1 MQRIKMRLSSVTRN
15 LSKFIDLKSMKILD
29 NYAQY
34 NPSPLTMQQMLEFGQ
49 TATEVESYQFLKRE
63 VPVRLSNIMKE
74 VNLLPS
80 SLLQMPSILLL
91 QVSFAYNLPK
101 NTLLIISKFSKYYQY
116 VYDFES
122 FCKEWYAQ
130 SFKDLCQ
137 FEEKPGDK
145 ETLAAFCQTLQNIT
159 TRHEN
164 VVQTMAQGVLELK
177 DSHSVDIQTE
187 MSIQYFLD
195 RFYMSRI
202 R

>member
-91 QVSFAYNLPK
+91 QVSLHITCQKIHYL
-101 NTLLIISKFSKYYQY
+101 
-116 VYDFES
+116 
-122 FCKEWYAQ
+122 CH
-130 SFKDLCQ
+130 FKKV
-137 FEEKPGDK
+137 F
-145 ETLAAFCQTLQNIT
+145 
-159 TRHEN
+159 
-164 VVQTMAQGVLELK
+164 
-177 DSHSVDIQTE
+177 
-187 MSIQYFLD
+187 
-195 RFYMSRI
+195 
-202 R
+202 

>member
-91 QVSFAYNLPK
+91 QVSLH
-101 NTLLIISKFSKYYQY
+101 I
-116 VYDFES
+116 
-122 FCKEWYAQ
+122 
-130 SFKDLCQ
+130 SFKKIIIMSFQKSFL
-137 FEEKPGDK
+137 
-145 ETLAAFCQTLQNIT
+145 NIINT
-159 TRHEN
+159 FTILNHFARNGTHKALKICVN
-164 VVQTMAQGVLELK
+164 LKSSLEIK
-177 DSHSVDIQTE
+177 KH
-187 MSIQYFLD
+187 
-195 RFYMSRI
+195 
-202 R
+202 

>member
-91 QVSFAYNLPK
+91 QVSLHITCQKIHY
-101 NTLLIISKFSKYYQY
+101 LLS
-116 VYDFES
+116 
-122 FCKEWYAQ
+122 Q
-130 SFKDLCQ
+130 SFL
-137 FEEKPGDK
+137 
-145 ETLAAFCQTLQNIT
+145 NIINT
-159 TRHEN
+159 FTILNHFARNGTHKALKICVN
-164 VVQTMAQGVLELK
+164 LKSSLEIK
-177 DSHSVDIQTE
+177 KH
-187 MSIQYFLD
+187 
-195 RFYMSRI
+195 
-202 R
+202 

>member
-49 TATEVESYQFLKRE
+49 TATEVESYQFLRRE

-91 QVSFAYNLPK
+91 QVNTAYNRHQG
-101 NTLLIISKFSKYYQY
+101 TLIIP
-116 VYDFES
+116 
-122 FCKEWYAQ
+122 CKGYLKI
-130 SFKDLCQ
+130 SL
-137 FEEKPGDK
+137 
-145 ETLAAFCQTLQNIT
+145 NIINMLT
-159 TRHEN
+159 IFRHFARN
-164 VVQTMAQGVLELK
+164 GTHKALK
-177 DSHSVDIQTE
+177 TCVN
-187 MSIQYFLD
+187 
-195 RFYMSRI
+195 
-202 R
+202 

>member
-91 QVSFAYNLPK
+91 QVSFVYNLSK
-101 NTLLIISKFSKYYQY
+101 NTLIISFPNIINTFTILNP
-116 VYDFES
+116 FERNGTHKALKICVNLKS
-122 FCKEWYAQ
+122 
-130 SFKDLCQ
+130 S
-137 FEEKPGDK
+137 
-145 ETLAAFCQTLQNIT
+145 
-159 TRHEN
+159 
-164 VVQTMAQGVLELK
+164 LEIK
-177 DSHSVDIQTE
+177 KH
-187 MSIQYFLD
+187 
-195 RFYMSRI
+195 
-202 R
+202 

>member
-49 TATEVESYQFLKRE
+49 TATEVESYQFLRRE

-91 QVSFAYNLPK
+91 QVNFVHDLKRYVDYVILNLK
-101 NTLLIISKFSKYYQY
+101 VSLNIINTFTIFHH
-116 VYDFES
+116 
-122 FCKEWYAQ
+122 YARNGTHKALKTCVNLKSSQ
-130 SFKDLCQ
+130 EIK
-137 FEEKPGDK
+137 KP
-145 ETLAAFCQTLQNIT
+145 
-159 TRHEN
+159 
-164 VVQTMAQGVLELK
+164 
-177 DSHSVDIQTE
+177 
-187 MSIQYFLD
+187 
-195 RFYMSRI
+195 
-202 R
+202 

>member
-91 QVSFAYNLPK
+91 QVSFAYNLSK
-101 NTLLIISKFSKYYQY
+101 NTLLMSFQKSFLNIINTFTILNHFARNGTHKALKICVNLKSS
-116 VYDFES
+116 
-122 FCKEWYAQ
+122 
-130 SFKDLCQ
+130 
-137 FEEKPGDK
+137 
-145 ETLAAFCQTLQNIT
+145 
-159 TRHEN
+159 
-164 VVQTMAQGVLELK
+164 LEIKKHWL
-177 DSHSVDIQTE
+177 HSVKHYKTSQQDMKMLFKLWLKASLNSKTLTQ
-187 MSIQYFLD
+187 
-195 RFYMSRI
+195 
-202 R
+202 